1 MEGAGPN
8 RRAALAAVVLAS
20 LWGCGGDSASAPPSA
35 LQGLTLDTLFTVGA
49 AQGEAW
55 EAFGGIWDVEVSPS
69 GYLALLD
76 IEAAQVHV
84 YDPTGAYVGSITQT
98 GLEEGGLEGP
108 SGLAWSAPADLLV
121 WDPGGSWI
129 SRFAVGAAGGLEFVE
144 RWRAFAFGETGFCA
158 EGDRTYLS
166 YWQPDGLVVHEIG
179 RDGPVASFGAAPEIP
194 GVETLGPEL
203 QEIAIEE
210 LTPSGLSCA
219 PSGVLDVSFFGSQ
232 VRFHDL
238 GGTEIWS
245 RDFEDFTPL
254 VVSTP
259 DGMGLDRE
267 FDATS
272 GTHLL
277 RSAVGWGDDLALVQ
291 HELRT
296 QEFAEPGEAQV
307 IESRLIRLEDGAE
320 VDRTRDLPLILAT
333 WGARLY
339 AVHDQPFPQVIVIEA
354 R

>member
-1 MEGAGPN
+1 MRASGTK
-8 RRAALAAVVLAS
+8 RRLAVLAAVVSSSLA
-20 LWGCGGDSASAPPSA
+20 GCGDDSAPPST
-35 LQGLTLDTLFTVGA
+35 LQGLALDTLFTIGVPAGA
-49 AQGEAW
+49 PF
-55 EAFGGIWDVEVSPS
+55 EAFGGIWDLDVSPS

-76 IEAAQVHV
+76 IDAAQVHV
-84 YDPTGAYVGSITQT
+84 YDEAGAYVGSIVQT
-98 GLEEGGLEGP
+98 GLDEGGLEGP
-108 SGLAWSAPADLLV
+108 SGLAWSSPTDLLI
-121 WDPGGSWI
+121 WDPGSSWI
-129 SRFAVGAAGGLEFVE
+129 SRFAVGDAGVEFVE

-166 YWQPDGLVVHEIG
+166 YWQDGLVVHEIG
-179 RDGPVASFGAAPEIP
+179 REGPVRSFGPAPDIP

-219 PSGVLDVSFFGSQ
+219 PSGVLDVSFFGSRL
-232 VRFHDL
+232 RFHDL
-238 GGTEIWS
+238 DGTEVWS
-245 RDFEDFTPL
+245 REFADFTPL
-254 VVSTP
+254 VVYTP
-259 DGMGLDRE
+259 DGMGLGRE

-277 RSAVGWGDDLALVQ
+277 RAAVGWGEEMALVQ

-296 QEFAEPGEAQV
+296 QEFPEDGEVEV
-307 IESRLIRLEDGAE
+307 IESRLVRLEDGAE
-320 VDRTRDLPLILAT
+320 VDRTRGLPLILAT

-339 AVHDQPFPQVIVIEA
+339 VVQDQPFPHVIAIAA